1 MIKVIVP
8 SSGAWTVGVARS
20 PDLGALV
27 GIGIDPD
34 LSVDLG
40 KGMVF
45 YFTPEGAAA
54 LANFILAA
62 AAEASKER

>member
-20 PDLGALV
+20 PDLGPLV
-27 GIGIDPD
+27 GIGIDPY
-34 LSVDLG
+34 LSLDLG

-45 YFTPEGAAA
+45 YFTPEGAVA
-54 LANFILAA
+54 LGNLILST